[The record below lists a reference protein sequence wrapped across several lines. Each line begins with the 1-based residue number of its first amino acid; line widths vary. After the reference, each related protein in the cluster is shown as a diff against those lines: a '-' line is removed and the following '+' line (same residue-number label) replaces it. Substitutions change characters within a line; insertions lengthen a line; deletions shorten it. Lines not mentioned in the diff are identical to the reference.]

1 MILSHPISVYAAGF
15 FGSIAPPLDN
25 PLFNSGTNG
34 QGLFIFLGYILKLVG
49 TLAGIFMIVQFIIA
63 GYTYI
68 SANGDEKKTIL
79 AWNMI
84 WQSILGLVI
93 IASAFVLASVITR
106 ITGIQIL
113 SPIIYGPI

>member
-1 MILSHPISVYAAGF
+1 MTKTKSNISLLAAAPI
-15 FGSIAPPLDN
+15 FGSVSNPTNIAG
-25 PLFNSGTNG
+25 NSSGS
-34 QGLFIFLGYILKLVG
+34 GLFIFLGYIIKLVG

>member
-1 MILSHPISVYAAGF
+1 MNIFHPFQVHAAGL
-15 FGSIAPPLDN
+15 FGSISN
-25 PLFNSGTNG
+25 PTNIAG
-34 QGLFIFLGYILKLVG
+34 NGNGSGLFIFLGYILKLAG
-49 TLAGIFMIVQFIIA
+49 TIAGIFMIIQFIIA